1 LTWDRRI
8 LRKIY
13 GPTYE
18 NCYWRIKVN
27 KEFYTAINAWVMYH
41 IKLMN
46 QEIYN
51 KFTPPNVT
59 IDLNCFG
66 ML

>member
-1 LTWDRRI
+1 MNT
-8 LRKIY
+8 
-13 GPTYE
+13 
-18 NCYWRIKVN
+18 
-27 KEFYTAINAWVMYH
+27 EFCTAINAWVMYR

-46 QEIYN
+46 QEVYN
-51 KFTPPNVT
+51 KSTSLDVT